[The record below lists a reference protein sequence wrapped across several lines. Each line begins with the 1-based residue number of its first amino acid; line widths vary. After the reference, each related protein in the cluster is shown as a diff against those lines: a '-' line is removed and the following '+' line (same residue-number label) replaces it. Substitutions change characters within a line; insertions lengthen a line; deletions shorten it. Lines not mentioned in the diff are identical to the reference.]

1 MIPNLEQYFFP
12 KLNQKTKLSKQVP
25 KKHFNTL
32 HFINSKNAKQSNLES
47 ESVKKNV
54 ISLDKKK
61 SEILS
66 QNTLKEN
73 NANKMD
79 DMDVEMKIEEVNFNE
94 SLKNSISCEK
104 MNISNEDEFKKNKTS
119 NSYNNTD
126 YSSGDSYSTANSNHE
141 NHKKKI
147 KQKLSKLRIE
157 FSILGKKRENNEIQI
172 SNESENV
179 KNFIAKNE
187 EEYIEE
193 ILENLIEEE
202 KNINNAVNPNYF
214 ELQKEINPKMRSI
227 LIDWLIDV
235 HNIFN
240 FKQETLY
247 TAIYIMDSFLS
258 IKLIQRKR
266 FQLLG
271 ITSLLIST
279 KFNEIYL
286 RKMRDY
292 ALVTDN
298 AYTIDDIKKMEQ
310 EIVKTLNFNFLVP
323 SALSFFG
330 IITKKIGISED
341 INIYKFGEFLME
353 SFLIDFKSLY
363 FSYSTIAWDSCYIA
377 MKFYK
382 MKNYQICY
390 NNKLFS
396 VKNNVCN
403 NDLYAIKKC
412 AKNIWGVI
420 SEIINSN
427 FQSLFNKYSKY
438 SFYDDFRKILGSSKK

>member
-1 MIPNLEQYFFP
+1 MLKN
-12 KLNQKTKLSKQVP
+12 
-25 KKHFNTL
+25 HFNTL
-32 HFINSKNAKQSNLES
+32 HFINSKNAKQSNLEL

-61 SEILS
+61 SGKLS

-73 NANKMD
+73 NASERD
-79 DMDVEMKIEEVNFNE
+79 DMDVEMKIEEDNLNE

-104 MNISNEDEFKKNKTS
+104 MNMSNEDEFKKGKTS

-126 YSSGDSYSTANSNHE
+126 NSFGDSYSTANSNTE
-141 NHKKKI
+141 NDKKKI
-147 KQKLSKLRIE
+147 KQKLSKVKIE
-157 FSILGKKRENNEIQI
+157 FTILGKKIENNEMQI

-179 KNFIAKNE
+179 KNYIAPNE
-187 EEYIEE
+187 EEYTDD

-202 KNINNAVNPNYF
+202 KNINNAINPNYF
-214 ELQKEINPKMRSI
+214 EVQKEINPKMRSI
-227 LIDWLIDV
+227 LIDWLLDV
-235 HNIFN
+235 HNKFN

-286 RKMRDY
+286 RKIGDY
-292 ALVTDN
+292 ALITDN
-298 AYTIDDIKKMEQ
+298 AYKVDDIKKMEQ
-310 EIVKTLNFNFLVP
+310 EIVKALDFNFLVP
-323 SALSFFG
+323 SALSFFE

-341 INIYKFGEFLME
+341 INLYKFGEFLME

-363 FSYSTIAWDSCYIA
+363 FSYSTIACASCYIA

-390 NNKLFS
+390 NNKFFS
-396 VKNNVCN
+396 VKNNVYN
-403 NDLYAIKKC
+403 DDLYAIKDC
-412 AKNIWGVI
+412 AKNICGVI

-427 FQSLFNKYSKY
+427 LQSSINKYSTY
-438 SFYDDFRKILGSSKK
+438 SFYDDITKVLGSSKK